1 MKNNST
7 PKIVGIY
14 RVKNESRFIEQS
26 LKSVMDICSEIIILD
41 DNSTDNTVEICS
53 SFDKVTNVTKQKDLI
68 LDETRDRNYLF
79 ENARKLDPDF
89 ILSVDGDEIFMPD
102 ASEMLFEELFTIHP
116 VSDVFEFQFLTLWD
130 NVNTIRTDGIFGYY
144 WQKRLLKMK
153 NQPLSV
159 LFVENDN
166 PGNIH
171 CGSIPPSSTGFNS
184 SAKSSVKIFHLAS
197 LDDEVRKRKY
207 DYYTKTDPDSVLTGA
222 YKHMISGEGEFSGP
236 NGIELE
242 QLPKEFTVNL

>member
-1 MKNNST
+1 MNDQ
-7 PKIVGIY
+7 KITCIY

-26 LKSVMDICSEIIILD
+26 LKSVMDICTEIIVLD
-41 DNSTDNTVEICS
+41 DNSSDDTIEICS
-53 SFDKVTNVTKQKDLI
+53 SIDKVKEIIKQKELP

-79 ENARKLDPDF
+79 EKARKGNPDF
-89 ILSVDGDEIFMPD
+89 ILAVDGDEIFMPN
-102 ASEMLFEELFTIHP
+102 ASEILFEELSTIHP
-116 VSDVFEFQFLTLWD
+116 DSDVFEFQFLTLWD

-144 WQKRLLKMK
+144 WQKRLLRMK
-153 NQPLSV
+153 NQPLSL

-171 CGSIPPSSTGFNS
+171 CGSIPPSSVGFDNQ
-184 SAKSSVKIFHLAS
+184 AKSSVKIFHLAS

-207 DYYTKTDPDSVLTGA
+207 AYYTKTDPDSVLTGA
-222 YKHMISGEGEFSGP
+222 YKHMISGEGKFSGP

-242 QLPKEFTVNL
+242 QLPKEFTINL

>member
-1 MKNNST
+1 VEN
-7 PKIVGIY
+7 PKITGVYWI
-14 RVKNESRFIEQS
+14 KNEARFIEKS
-26 LKSVMDICSEIIILD
+26 LKSVMDICSEIIVMD
-41 DNSTDNTVEICS
+41 NNSTDDTVEICS
-53 SFDKVTNVTKQKDLI
+53 GIDKVTEIIKRKDLP
-68 LDETRDRNYLF
+68 LDEVRDKNILY
-79 ENARKLDPDF
+79 EHARKSNPDF
-89 ILSVDGDEIFMPD
+89 ILAVDGDEIFMPN
-102 ASEMLFEELFTIHP
+102 ASGILSEELSTIHSD
-116 VSDVFEFQFLTLWD
+116 SDVFEFQFLTLWD

-144 WQKRLLKMK
+144 WQKRLLRMK
-153 NQPLSV
+153 NQPLSL

-171 CGSIPPSSTGFNS
+171 CGSIPPSSMGFNTP
-184 SAKSSVKIFHLAS
+184 AKSSVKIFHLAS

-207 DYYTKTDPDSVLTGA
+207 GFYTKTDPDSVLTGA

>member
-1 MKNNST
+1 MGVYW
-7 PKIVGIY
+7 I
-14 RVKNESRFIEQS
+14 KNESRFIEKS
-26 LKSVMDICSEIIILD
+26 LKSVIDICSEIIVMD
-41 DNSTDNTVEICS
+41 NNSTDDTVEICS
-53 SFDKVTNVTKQKDLI
+53 GFDKVTEIIKRKDLP
-68 LDETRDRNYLF
+68 LDEVRDKNILY
-79 ENARKLDPDF
+79 EHARKSDPDF
-89 ILSVDGDEIFMPD
+89 ILAVDGDEIFMPY
-102 ASEMLFEELFTIHP
+102 ASEILFEELSTIHP
-116 VSDVFEFQFLTLWD
+116 DSDVFEFQFLTLWD

-144 WQKRLLKMK
+144 WQKRLLRMK
-153 NQPLSV
+153 NQPLSL

-171 CGSIPPSSTGFNS
+171 CGSIPPSSVGFDRT
-184 SAKSSVKIFHLAS
+184 AKSSVKIFHLAS

-207 DYYTKTDPDSVLTGA
+207 GFYTKTDPDNVLTGA

>member
-1 MKNNST
+1 MNDQ
-7 PKIVGIY
+7 KITGIY
-14 RVKNESRFIEQS
+14 RVKNEARFIEQS
-26 LKSVMDICSEIIILD
+26 IKSVVDLCSEIIVLD

-53 SFDKVTNVTKQKDLI
+53 GFDKVTDIIKQKELS

-79 ENARKLDPDF
+79 EKARKLDPDF

-116 VSDVFEFQFLTLWD
+116 ASDVFEFQFLTLWD

-144 WQKRLLKMK
+144 WQKRLLRMK
-153 NQPLSV
+153 NQPLSL

-171 CGSIPPSSTGFNS
+171 CGTIPPSSVGFYNQ
-184 SAKSSVKIFHLAS
+184 AKSSVKIFHLAS
-197 LDDEVRKRKY
+197 LDDEVRQRKY
-207 DYYTKTDPDSVLTGA
+207 EYYTKTDPDSVLTGS
-222 YKHMISGEGEFSGP
+222 YNHMISGEGEFSGP

>member
-1 MKNNST
+1 MGVYW
-7 PKIVGIY
+7 I
-14 RVKNESRFIEQS
+14 KNESRFIEKS
-26 LKSVMDICSEIIILD
+26 LKSVMDICSEIIVMD
-41 DNSTDNTVEICS
+41 NNSTDDTVEICS
-53 SFDKVTNVTKQKDLI
+53 GFDKVTEIIKRKDLP
-68 LDETRDRNYLF
+68 LDEVRDKNILY
-79 ENARKLDPDF
+79 EHARKSDPDF
-89 ILSVDGDEIFMPD
+89 ILAVDGDEIFMPN
-102 ASEMLFEELFTIHP
+102 ASEILFEELSTVYP
-116 VSDVFEFQFLTLWD
+116 DSDVFEFQFLTLWD
-130 NVNTIRTDGIFGYY
+130 DVNTIRTDGIFGYY
-144 WQKRLLKMK
+144 WQKRLLRMK
-153 NQPLSV
+153 NQPLSL

-171 CGSIPPSSTGFNS
+171 CGSIPPSSVGFDTP
-184 SAKSSVKIFHLAS
+184 AKSSVKIFHLAS

>member
-1 MKNNST
+1 MSK
-7 PKIVGIY
+7 PKIVGVY
-14 RVKNESRFIEQS
+14 KVKNESRFIEQS
-26 LKSVMDICSEIIILD
+26 LKSVMDICSDIVVLD
-41 DNSTDNTVEICS
+41 NNSSDDTVEICS
-53 SFDKVTNVTKQKDLI
+53 GFDKVTNVTKQKDLI

-102 ASEMLFEELFTIHP
+102 ASEMLFEEISTIHP
-116 VSDVFEFQFLTLWD
+116 NSDVFGFQFLTLWD
-130 NVNTIRTDGIFGYY
+130 DVNTIRTDGIFGYY
-144 WQKRLLKMK
+144 WQKRLLRMK
-153 NQPLSV
+153 NQPLSL

-171 CGSIPPSSTGFNS
+171 CGSIPPSSVGFGC

-197 LDDEVRKRKY
+197 LDDEVRQRKY
-207 DYYTKTDPDSVLTGA
+207 EYYTKTDPDSVLTGA
-222 YKHMISGEGEFSGP
+222 YKHMISGEGRFSGP